1 MRSRNRNNTT
11 DLDHE
16 IPNWTVVRTSHTH
29 FKSLRNEG
37 TIHSINNETAPTTYK
52 IAVTDSRVIGAPE
65 ERYHFQCVK
74 QHGFWTSPTK
84 M

>member
-52 IAVTDSRVIGAPE
+52 IAVPFTVSALDQAILKVFNTIGLLQHTTDQE
-65 ERYHFQCVK
+65 
-74 QHGFWTSPTK
+74 T
-84 M
+84 